1 MVIFS
6 FSLLARGRISR
17 VHETIRRNE
26 ENRPSSVFIS
36 LLLHPFRPSSM
47 TTIDSLYLLL
57 AKISSLIITVIF
69 GFSLLARDRIS
80 HDSKRRIVLLP
91 SFYPSSSI
99 LSSFFD
105 GDRFSLSSTRA
116 KISSLIIMVII
127 MVIVSFSLHV
137 VEFRAYDSKG
147 RGELSFFRLYIPP
160 LPSFHPSSMVIDSL
174 YLLFEQ
180 RFLLIL

>member
-1 MVIFS
+1 MVEFRAYAKR
-6 FSLLARGRISR
+6 F
-17 VHETIRRNE
+17 EE
-26 ENRPSSVFIS
+26 ENRPSSLYPPYFHS
-36 LLLHPFRPSSM
+36 SSM
-47 TTIDSLYLLL
+47 AMIDSLYLLL
-57 AKISSLIITVIF
+57 
-69 GFSLLARDRIS
+69 
-80 HDSKRRIVLLP
+80 
-91 SFYPSSSI
+91 
-99 LSSFFD
+99 
-105 GDRFSLSSTRA
+105 A